1 MMKLLAVCVVSA
13 VGFGLVL
20 GGCSKGEEASAAG
33 SGAGSSKAAPAGG
46 KEKVNG
52 ATVIHEPPKDGNI
65 PAGGMVLQPPNP
77 NDPKFKADP
86 RLAGGG

>member
-1 MMKLLAVCVVSA
+1 MMRNFILSVVIVALSGFVLSGCGQGSA
-13 VGFGLVL
+13 
-20 GGCSKGEEASAAG
+20 EAS
-33 SGAGSSKAAPAGG
+33 SSTGSSKAAPSKDG
-46 KEKVNG
+46 KQKVNG

-65 PAGGMVLQPPNP
+65 PEGGMVLQPPNP

>member
-1 MMKLLAVCVVSA
+1 MMRSLAFA
-13 VGFGLVL
+13 ITATLGFGLVL
-20 GGCSKGEEASAAG
+20 GGCAKGEEAAA
-33 SGAGSSKAAPAGG
+33 SGTGATSSKAAPGGG